1 LREATLVLLPVAD
14 SVRARGLLFVEPGVV
29 EVRDVD
35 LEEPEDGEVLVRTA
49 FSGISGGTEMLAYRG
64 ELDPDMPRDET
75 LGSLGGTFR
84 YPFAY
89 GYAAAGTVERSRGDV
104 PEGED
109 VLAFHPHQDRFVV
122 GTTDVVPV
130 TGTEL
135 RLATL
140 LPLVETALQITLDA
154 EVRLGEPAV
163 VLGLGPVGI
172 LTGALLARSG
182 ATVLGCDP
190 RRWRRE
196 VAKRFGFEAY
206 DPDGISAA
214 VREQSPEGVPLVVEV
229 SGQPAALSAALGLLG
244 NEGTALVASW
254 YGRKP
259 VELPLG
265 AEFHRR
271 RLSIRSTQVS
281 TIPARLSGTWSVA
294 RRRAVALELLRE
306 LPVQTLA
313 TQEYAFDDAQAA
325 YDAISAGEEGLMHV
339 ALAYP

>member
-1 LREATLVLLPVAD
+1 M
-14 SVRARGLLFVEPGVV
+14 RARGLLFVEPGLV
-29 EVRDVD
+29 EISDVD
-35 LEEPEDGEVLVRTA
+35 VPEPEAGEVLIRTA

-64 ELDPDMPRDET
+64 ELDADMPRDET

-89 GYAAAGTVERSRGDV
+89 GYAAAGTVERSRGAV
-104 PEGED
+104 PVGAE

-122 GTTDVVPV
+122 ATTDVVSV
-130 TGTEL
+130 TGTDL
-135 RLATL
+135 RLAVL

-190 RRWRRE
+190 RPWRRAA
-196 VAKRFGFEAY
+196 AKRFGLEAH
-206 DPDGISAA
+206 DPDRISAA
-214 VREQSPEGVPLVVEV
+214 VRELRPEGVPLVVEV
-229 SGQPAALSAALGLLG
+229 SGDPAALASALGLLAI
-244 NEGTALVASW
+244 EGTALVASW

-259 VELPLG
+259 VRLPLG

-271 RLSIRSTQVS
+271 RLSIRSSQVS
-281 TIPARLSGTWSVA
+281 TIPAHLSGTWTIA

-313 TQEYAFDDAQAA
+313 THEFAFEDAQAA
-325 YDAISAGEEGLMHV
+325 FEAIDGGEDGLMHV

>member
-1 LREATLVLLPVAD
+1 MK
-14 SVRARGLLFVEPGVV
+14 ARGLLFVGPGVV
-29 EVRDVD
+29 EVRDVE
-35 LEEPEDGEVLVRTA
+35 LGEPEGGEVLVRTA

-89 GYAAAGTVERSRGDV
+89 GYAASGVVERSRGDI
-104 PEGED
+104 PEGAE
-109 VLAFHPHQDRFVV
+109 VLAFHPHQDRFVAT
-122 GTTDVVPV
+122 TTDVVPV
-130 TGTEL
+130 TGTDL

-172 LTGALLARSG
+172 LTAAVLARSG

-190 RRWRRE
+190 RPWRR
-196 VAKRFGFEAY
+196 AAGKRFGVEAH
-206 DPDGISAA
+206 DPGGISE
-214 VREQSPEGVPLVVEV
+214 VVNEQWPDGVPLVVES
-229 SGQPAALSAALGLLG
+229 SGDPAALSSALGLLG
-244 NEGTALVASW
+244 HEGTALVASW

-259 VELPLG
+259 VALPLG

-281 TIPARLSGTWSVA
+281 TIPARLSGTWTVA
-294 RRRAVALELLRE
+294 RRRAIALELLRE
-306 LPVQTLA
+306 LPISALA
-313 TQEYAFDDAQAA
+313 THEFAFEDAQAG
-325 YDAISAGEEGLMHV
+325 YQAIDRGVDDLMHV
-339 ALAYP
+339 ALSYP

>member
-1 LREATLVLLPVAD
+1 MSA
-14 SVRARGLLFVEPGVV
+14 RALFFVEPRAA
-29 EVRDVD
+29 EIRDVD
-35 LEEPEDGEVLVRTA
+35 VPEPQTGEVLVRTA
-49 FSGISGGTEMLAYRG
+49 FSGISAGTEMLAYRG
-64 ELDPDMPRDET
+64 ELDADMPRDET
-75 LGSLGGTFR
+75 LGSLGGTFQ

-89 GYAAAGTVERSRGDV
+89 GYAAAGTVEHSRGSL
-104 PEGED
+104 PEGAD

-122 GTTDVVPV
+122 TERDVVTV
-130 TGTEL
+130 TGTDL

-190 RRWRRE
+190 RPWRRAA
-196 VAKRFGFEAY
+196 AKRFGFEAL
-206 DPDGISAA
+206 DPGEISEA
-214 VREQSPEGVPLVVEV
+214 VRDLRPEGVPLVVEV
-229 SGQPAALSAALGLLG
+229 SGDPAALSSALGLLAA
-244 NEGTALVASW
+244 EGTALVASW

-259 VELPLG
+259 VPLPLG

-281 TIPARLSGTWSVA
+281 TIPARLSAAWTVA

-313 TQEYAFDDAQAA
+313 THEFAFDDARAA
-325 YDAISAGEEGLMHV
+325 YEAIDRGQDGLMHV